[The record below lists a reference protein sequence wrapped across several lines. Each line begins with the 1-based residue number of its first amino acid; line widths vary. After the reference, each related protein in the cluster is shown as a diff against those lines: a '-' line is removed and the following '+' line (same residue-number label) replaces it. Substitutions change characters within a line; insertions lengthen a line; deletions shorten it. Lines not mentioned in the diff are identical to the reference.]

1 MGDYAYQVLVKRT
14 KDFLTY
20 TSNYSNR
27 VDVKLLSTD
36 VKNIFGEETTANNSA
51 KVVCNGQLL
60 IIREGKVYNVMGVEL

>member
-27 VDVKLLSTD
+27 IDVKLLSTD
-36 VKNIFGEETTANNSA
+36 VKNIFGEEPTANNSA
-51 KVVCNGQLL
+51 KVVYNGQLL
-60 IIREGKVYNVMGVEL
+60 IIREGKVYNVMGMEL